1 MKIKIPVKSF
11 HFVRILPILI
21 GVLSLGFLAFYYYQT
36 TTLSYKLSTL
46 ASQKSMA
53 DQQLSTVKSALADL
67 KNQDQYKINKQLE
80 SDIKSIETTY
90 DKAVKDYEDLL
101 DLKNISKKTDDFDKL
116 FADSLSLLAK
126 RNYASAEA
134 ELDDLNQKIKNE
146 RSKIAAS
153 FTIPANAPIS
163 NTPPSSGFSQQV
175 VHTDAGD
182 FLVDIISAD
191 LNSTRVIVDT
201 ASDNDCSN
209 DCPVLSLGDYV
220 SRSGAF
226 AAVNGTFFCPQDY
239 PSCADKKNTFDFL
252 VMNKNKHYFN
262 SDKNVYSTNPA
273 VIFYG
278 NTARYVGR
286 AQEWGRDTG
295 VDAVISNF
303 PLLTLN
309 GENAFGGSGEVKIN
323 NKGPRSFIGNTGT
336 IVYIGIVFNASVGE
350 AAGVLKILG
359 VANSLNLD
367 DGGSSALWSGGY
379 KAGPGR
385 SLPNAVL
392 FVRK

>member
-1 MKIKIPVKSF
+1 MKIKNI
-11 HFVRILPILI
+11 IPILI

-46 ASQKSMA
+46 ANQKI
-53 DQQLSTVKSALADL
+53 DTEKQLSNVKSALDDL
-67 KNQDQYKINKQLE
+67 KSQDQYVINKKLE
-80 SDIKSIETTY
+80 TDIKNIETTY
-90 DKAVKDYEDLL
+90 NRAVTVYEELL
-101 DLKNISKKTDDFDKL
+101 DLKNLSKKTDPFDKL

-126 RNYASAEA
+126 RKYGSAEA
-134 ELDDLNQKIKNE
+134 ELADLSQKIKDE
-146 RSKIAAS
+146 KSKIAAS
-153 FTIPANAPIS
+153 FVIPANAPAS
-163 NTPPSSGFSQQV
+163 NTPPGSGFSQQV

-226 AAVNGTFFCPQDY
+226 AGVNGTYFCPQDY

-262 SDKNVYSTNPA
+262 SDKNVYSSNPA

-278 NTARYVGR
+278 NTARYVGA

-309 GENAFGGSGEVKIN
+309 GQNMFGGSSEAKIN
-323 NKGPRSFIGNTGT
+323 SKGSRSFIGNTGT
-336 IVYIGIVFNASVGE
+336 TVYIGVVFNASVGE
-350 AAGVLKILG
+350 AAGVLKTLG

-367 DGGSSALWSGGY
+367 DGGSTALWSGGY

-385 SLPNAVL
+385 ALPNAVL